1 MRLML
6 TVLTLLAILARAVV
20 PGGYMVQASEE
31 GRFEIVICTEYG
43 TDTIWL
49 DADGNAVSE
58 AGQGG
63 SEGADGTCP
72 FAIGATTVLSG
83 LSNAAPDFERVP
95 QRFTPSESSDQRVR
109 IAILAI
115 NAARAPPSLI

>member
-49 DADGNAVSE
+49 DDAGNPVTEPSGE
-58 AGQGG
+58 H
-63 SEGADGTCP
+63 SDSADGTCP
-72 FAIGATTVLSG
+72 FAIGATTVLSD